1 MKKWKLGF
9 IALVSIVLVLAA
21 CSNTD
26 DNAKTNNKQNETK
39 QQETMKPSK
48 NRQFKLK
55 NRVDFL
61 GLIVTF
67 EKATYLQNDKGVKDS
82 VLKVD
87 MNVENNSAT
96 PRGFTTINM
105 EISDK
110 DGKKLTIYPGENLG
124 EKIEPG
130 KTIHGS
136 GYFAVNGKGP
146 YTISYKDQD
155 SDVQAS
161 WKVEVK

>member
-9 IALVSIVLVLAA
+9 IALASIVLLLAA
-21 CSNTD
+21 CSNTN
-26 DNAKTNNKQNETK
+26 DNAKTNNKQSENK
-39 QQETMKPSK
+39 QQEAMKPTK
-48 NRQFKLK
+48 NKQFKL
-55 NRVDFL
+55 NDRVDLL

-82 VLKVD
+82 VMKVD

-96 PRGFTTINM
+96 PRGFTTIGM

-110 DGKKLTIYPGENLG
+110 DGKKLAIYPGENLG

-130 KTIHGS
+130 KTVHGS

-146 YTISYKDQD
+146 YTITYKDQD
-155 SDVQAS
+155 SDVKAS